1 MKKILIPLAICGLF
15 LVGCSQ
21 ERLDIPQKGVISL
34 ESFYQTDADAEQAL
48 VAAYDAVASNYMTP
62 RWNDNWVISLFTYLG
77 DDMYAAG
84 NNKNDNDDQNQLN
97 SFRTLTTNG
106 IVRSAYQGLYTAIYS
121 ANLAIDHFKDGL
133 PEGGQT
139 ATTQRVV
146 AEAKVLRALSYL
158 YLALGWGTPP
168 IVDHVLDPSEDKP
181 GNAASQNEV
190 FDFIIQDCNDAMPY
204 LTERQGPNDKNGAVR
219 VTKALANTIKGK
231 ALVWKGDYA
240 AAQDALAAVINTGN
254 YALVPS
260 EELFDN
266 FHIKGDG
273 NSEKVFE
280 LNLVYDSN
288 IGGYTNHAGNNMPWL
303 WNWRNDK
310 MTIPN
315 GAGSVMYATGW
326 GACNPTEKFIEK
338 LIANDGMDSYRR
350 KAWVKTY
357 DEVLYELPYQTDDYE
372 YDFQKG
378 EFIKDAD
385 NKNIPRK
392 TPLTLEEKQKDP
404 TRGVQSAEGLYGHC
418 GWFMWKLNIQK
429 QDLSNN
435 NRTMMNTRIFR
446 YTEVL
451 FLYMECAVQTGKD
464 KDKALQYLND
474 IQRRAG
480 ALHISNQLTM
490 EEIKNEKLLECWLE
504 GLRFHDLVR
513 WGDTDEL
520 NKNGRDY
527 PNFQDRLKFSDKEVE
542 ATGLPKTAIHTG
554 YVNKSDADWCV
565 KLYSTAGFTKGV
577 NELLPFP
584 FSETSVNENIKQN
597 PGY

>member
-1 MKKILIPLAICGLF
+1 MKKILIPLAVCGLF
-15 LVGCSQ
+15 LMGCSQ
-21 ERLDIPQKGVISL
+21 ERLDIPQKGVIAL
-34 ESFYQTDADAEQAL
+34 EDFYKTDEDAEMAL

-62 RWNDNWVISLFTYLG
+62 RWNDNWVISLFNYMG
-77 DDMYAAG
+77 DDMYAGG
-84 NNKNDNDDQNQLN
+84 NNKADNDDQNQLN

-106 IVRSAYQGLYTAIYS
+106 IVRSAYNGLYTAIYS
-121 ANLAIDHFKDGL
+121 ANLAIDYFKDGL
-133 PEGGQT
+133 PEGGHT

-168 IVDHVLDPSEDKP
+168 IVDHVLEQSEEKP
-181 GNAASQNEV
+181 GNAESQAQV
-190 FDFIIQDCNDAMPY
+190 LDFIIKDCNDALPY

-219 VTKALANTIKGK
+219 VTKGVANTIKGK
-231 ALVWKGDYA
+231 ALLWKGDYA
-240 AAQDALAAVINTGN
+240 GAQEALAQVINSGN

-280 LNLVYDSN
+280 LNLVFDAS

-310 MTIPN
+310 MVIPN
-315 GAGSVMYATGW
+315 GNGSVMYATGW
-326 GACNPTEKFIEK
+326 GACNPTIKFIDK
-338 LIANDGMDSYRR
+338 LIENDGMDSYRR

-357 DEVLYELPYQTDDYE
+357 DEVLYEMPYSSDDKNPGWTRE
-372 YDFQKG
+372 DK
-378 EFIKDAD
+378 EKD
-385 NKNIPRK
+385 
-392 TPLTLEEKQKDP
+392 KD
-404 TRGVQSAEGLYGHC
+404 RGIYSAEGLYAHC

-451 FLYMECAVQTGKD
+451 FMFMECALQTGKD

-474 IQRRAG
+474 IQKRAG
-480 ALHISNQLTM
+480 SNHISTELTLD
-490 EEIKNEKLLECWLE
+490 EIKNEKFLECWLE

-520 NKNGRDY
+520 SLNGKQY
-527 PNFQDRLKFSDKEVE
+527 PNFCDKFNEGGAKHE
-542 ATGLPKTAIHTG
+542 G
-554 YVNKSDADWCV
+554 YIDLSDADWCV
-565 KLYSTAGFTKGV
+565 KLYPATGFKKGI

-597 PGY
+597 NGW

>member
-21 ERLDIPQKGVISL
+21 DRLDIPQKGVIPL
-34 ESFYQTDADAEQAL
+34 ESFYQTDDDAEQAL

-62 RWNDNWVISLFTYLG
+62 RWNDNWVISLFNYLG
-77 DDMYAAG
+77 DDMYAGG

-106 IVRSAYQGLYTAIYS
+106 IVRSAYNGLYTAIYS

-168 IVDHVLDPSEDKP
+168 IVDHVLDPSEEKP
-181 GNAASQNEV
+181 GNSASQNEV
-190 FDFIIQDCNDAMPY
+190 FDFIIKDCNDALPY
-204 LTERQGPNDKNGAVR
+204 LTERQGPNDKDGAVR
-219 VTKALANTIKGK
+219 VTKGVANTIKGK
-231 ALVWKGDYA
+231 ALLWKGDYA
-240 AAQDALAAVINTGN
+240 GAQDALAQVINSGN

-280 LNLVYDSN
+280 LNLVFDAS
-288 IGGYTNHAGNNMPWL
+288 ISGYANHAGNNMPWL

-310 MTIPN
+310 MVIPN
-315 GAGSVMYATGW
+315 GVGSVMYATGW

-338 LIANDGMDSYRR
+338 LIENDGMDSYRR
-350 KAWVKTY
+350 KAWVKNY
-357 DEVLYELPYQTDDYE
+357 DEVLYEMPYSSDGENPVMGYS
-372 YDFQKG
+372 DFK
-378 EFIKDAD
+378 AS
-385 NKNIPRK
+385 
-392 TPLTLEEKQKDP
+392 DP
-404 TRGVQSAEGLYGHC
+404 ARGVLSAEGLYAHC

-451 FLYMECAVQTGKD
+451 FMFMECALQTGKD

-474 IQRRAG
+474 IQKRAG
-480 ALHISNQLTM
+480 SKHISETLTLD
-490 EEIKNEKLLECWLE
+490 EIKNEKLLECWLE

-520 NKNGRDY
+520 NMNGREY
-527 PNFQDRLKFSDKEVE
+527 PNFQDRITFSPKEEE
-542 ATGLPKTAIHTG
+542 ATGLPKTAVHTG
-554 YVNKSDADWCV
+554 YVNKNDAAWCV
-565 KLYSTAGFTKGV
+565 NLYSTAGFKKGT

-584 FSETSVNENIKQN
+584 FSETSVNENIVQN

>member
-1 MKKILIPLAICGLF
+1 MKKILIPLALCGLF

-21 ERLDIPQKGVISL
+21 DRLDIPQKGVIAL
-34 ESFYQTDADAEQAL
+34 DDFYLTDEDAEMAL
-48 VAAYDAVASNYMTP
+48 VAAYEAVASNYMTP
-62 RWNDNWVISLFTYLG
+62 RYNDNWVVSMFDYMG

-106 IVRSAYQGLYTAIYS
+106 IVGSAYRGLYSAIYS

-133 PEGGQT
+133 PEGGVT
-139 ATTQRVV
+139 PTTQRVV
-146 AEAKVLRALSYL
+146 AESKVLRALSYL

-168 IVDHVLDPSEDKP
+168 IVDHVLDPSEEKP
-181 GNAASQNEV
+181 GNAASQAAV
-190 FDFIIQDCNDAMPY
+190 LDFVIQDINDAMPY
-204 LTERQGPNDKNGAVR
+204 LTDRQGPNDKNGAVR
-219 VTKALANTIKGK
+219 VTKGLANTIKGK
-231 ALVWKGDYA
+231 ALLWKGDYA
-240 AAQDALAAVINTGN
+240 GAQDALAAVINSGN

-260 EELFDN
+260 EQLFDN

-273 NSEKVFE
+273 NPEKVFE
-280 LNLVYDSN
+280 LNLVFDAAASN
-288 IGGYTNHAGNNMPWL
+288 YNNHAGANMPWL

-310 MTIPN
+310 MHIPN
-315 GAGSVMYATGW
+315 GSGSVMYATGW
-326 GACNPTEKFIEK
+326 GACNPTIKFIDK
-338 LIANDGMDSYRR
+338 LIENDGMDSYRR

-357 DEVLYELPYQTDDYE
+357 DEVLYEMSYASDDKNPGWTKE
-372 YDFQKG
+372 DKA
-378 EFIKDAD
+378 KD
-385 NKNIPRK
+385 K
-392 TPLTLEEKQKDP
+392 E
-404 TRGVQSAEGLYGHC
+404 RGIYAPDGLYGHC

-435 NRTMMNTRIFR
+435 NRTMQNTRIFR

-451 FLYMECAVQTGKD
+451 FMFMECALQTGRD
-464 KDKALQYLND
+464 QDKALQYLND

-480 ALHISNQLTM
+480 ANHISDKLTLD
-490 EEIKNEKLLECWLE
+490 EIKNEKLLECWLE

-520 NKNGRDY
+520 SLNGKQY
-527 PNFQDRLKFSDKEVE
+527 PNYRDKINDGADKHE
-542 ATGLPKTAIHTG
+542 G
-554 YVNKSDADWCV
+554 YLDLSDADWCV
-565 KLYSTAGFTKGV
+565 KLYPATGFKKGV

-584 FSETSVNENIKQN
+584 FSETSVNDNIVQN

>member
-1 MKKILIPLAICGLF
+1 
-15 LVGCSQ
+15 
-21 ERLDIPQKGVISL
+21 
-34 ESFYQTDADAEQAL
+34 
-48 VAAYDAVASNYMTP
+48 MTP
-62 RWNDNWVISLFTYLG
+62 RYNDNWVISMFNYMG

-97 SFRTLTTNG
+97 SFRTLVTNG
-106 IVRSAYQGLYTAIYS
+106 IVGSAYRGLYSAIYS

-133 PEGGQT
+133 PEGGVT

-168 IVDHVLDPSEDKP
+168 IVDHVLDPSEEKP
-181 GNAASQNEV
+181 GNAASRNEV
-190 FDFIIQDCNDAMPY
+190 LDFVIQDCNDALPY
-204 LTERQGPNDKNGAVR
+204 ISDRNGQNDKNGAVK
-219 VTKALANTIKGK
+219 VTKGLANTIIGK

-240 AAQDALAAVINTGN
+240 GAQDALAKVINSGN

-260 EELFDN
+260 EQLFDN

-280 LNLVYDSN
+280 LNLVFDSSASSYN
-288 IGGYTNHAGNNMPWL
+288 NHAGANMPWL

-310 MTIPN
+310 MQIPN
-315 GAGSVMYATGW
+315 GSGSVMYATGW
-326 GACNPTEKFIEK
+326 GACNPTEKFIDK
-338 LIANDGMDSYRR
+338 LIENDGMDSYRR

-357 DEVLYELPYQTDDYE
+357 DEVLYDMPYSSDDKNPGWTRE
-372 YDFQKG
+372 DK
-378 EFIKDAD
+378 EKDRD
-385 NKNIPRK
+385 
-392 TPLTLEEKQKDP
+392 
-404 TRGVQSAEGLYGHC
+404 RGIYSAEGLYGHC

-451 FLYMECAVQTGKD
+451 FLFMECALQTGKD

-480 ALHISNQLTM
+480 AKHISSSLALD
-490 EEIKNEKLLECWLE
+490 EIKNEKMLECWLE

-520 NKNGRDY
+520 SMNGKSY
-527 PNFQDRLKFSDKEVE
+527 PNFCDKINE
-542 ATGLPKTAIHTG
+542 GSPKHEG
-554 YVNKSDADWCV
+554 YVDYSDADWCV
-565 KLYSTAGFTKGV
+565 KMYSATGFKKGQ

-584 FSETSVNENIKQN
+584 FSETSVNENIVQN
-597 PGY
+597 PGW

>member
-1 MKKILIPLAICGLF
+1 MKKILIPLALCGLF

-21 ERLDIPQKGVISL
+21 DRLDIPQKGVIAM
-34 ESFYQTDADAEQAL
+34 EDFYQTDEDAEMAL
-48 VAAYDAVASNYMTP
+48 VAAYEAVASNYMTP
-62 RWNDNWVISLFTYLG
+62 RYNDNWVISMFDYMG
-77 DDMYAAG
+77 DDMFAAG

-106 IVRSAYQGLYTAIYS
+106 IVRSAYNGLYAAIYS

-133 PEGGQT
+133 PEGGVT
-139 ATTQRVV
+139 ATTQKVV

-158 YLALGWGTPP
+158 YLAMGWGTPP
-168 IVDHVLDPSEDKP
+168 IVDHVLDPSEEKP
-181 GNAASQNEV
+181 GNASSQAAV
-190 FDFIIQDCNDAMPY
+190 LDFVIQDCNDAMPY

-219 VTKALANTIKGK
+219 VTKGVANTIKGK
-231 ALVWKGDYA
+231 ALLWKGDYA
-240 AAQDALAAVINTGN
+240 GAQDALAQVINSGN

-260 EELFDN
+260 EQLFDN

-280 LNLVYDSN
+280 MNLVFDASASN
-288 IGGYTNHAGNNMPWL
+288 YNNHAGANMPWL

-310 MTIPN
+310 MHIPN
-315 GAGSVMYATGW
+315 GANTMMYGTGW
-326 GACNPTEKFIEK
+326 GACNPTEKFIDK
-338 LIANDGMDSYRR
+338 LIENDGMDSYRR

-357 DEVLYELPYQTDDYE
+357 DEVLYELPYATDDKNPNWTIE
-372 YDFQKG
+372 DKA
-378 EFIKDAD
+378 KD
-385 NKNIPRK
+385 K
-392 TPLTLEEKQKDP
+392 E
-404 TRGVQSAEGLYGHC
+404 RGVFAPDGLYGHC

-451 FLYMECAVQTGKD
+451 FMFMECAIQTGRD

-480 ALHISNQLTM
+480 AKHISQQLTM
-490 EEIKNEKLLECWLE
+490 EEIKNEKFLECWLE
-504 GLRFHDLVR
+504 GLRFLDLVR

-520 NKNGRDY
+520 SMNGKRYPSFRDKINDGNPTHEGFVDY
-527 PNFQDRLKFSDKEVE
+527 
-542 ATGLPKTAIHTG
+542 
-554 YVNKSDADWCV
+554 SDADWCV
-565 KLYSTAGFTKGV
+565 KLYPATGFKKGQ

-584 FSETSVNENIKQN
+584 FSETSVNENIVQN
-597 PGY
+597 HGWE